1 MDSRIWKKNMFT
13 LWTGQFIA
21 IAGLTVMVPLL
32 PFYIA
37 DLAGKNDSANHWW
50 MGLCLAAPAM
60 TMFIFSPVW
69 GRIGDR
75 WGRKWMVVR
84 ALIGL
89 AISLLLMGLA
99 QTPWQLLLCRLLQGA
114 FGGVVDASAA
124 FASSEAPQGK
134 NGKTL
139 GNLHSATA
147 AGSFIGPLLGGILAD
162 FCGYRTLFLVMA
174 MLTGL
179 CSCLAAWMLTE
190 RSGCSSG
197 SKSEANHSVPTAFA
211 SLFRCKET
219 RSFILAGI
227 CVQSGIYGLT
237 VIFAPYIQSLA
248 GENHHSATWVGT
260 LQAVTW
266 LSTMVASPW
275 WGKQN
280 DCKSVR
286 VNFFLASLCCGISI
300 CLQVIPHSIAWLI
313 PLRMIQ
319 GMCFAA
325 LLPSVYLQVSR
336 CSGDQDRSTK
346 MGLTNSCLTG
356 GQMIGSLFGAGLTN
370 WFPLSTVMIGMGSL
384 FVLGACLVVI
394 KREVGFKERDRFPF
408 NSHTAN

>member
-1 MDSRIWKKNMFT
+1 MDYRIWKQNMVT
-13 LWTGQFIA
+13 LWTGQFVA
-21 IAGLTVMVPLL
+21 TAGLTVMVPLL

-37 DLAGKNDSANHWW
+37 DLAGTNDSFNHWW
-50 MGLCLAAPAM
+50 MGLCLAAPAI

-69 GRIGDR
+69 GRIGDH

-89 AISLLLMGLA
+89 AVSLLLMGFA
-99 QTPWQLLLCRLLQGA
+99 QTPLQLFLCRLLQGA

-134 NGKTL
+134 NGKIL

-162 FCGYRTLFLVMA
+162 FCGYRTLFMVMA
-174 MLTGL
+174 VLTGL

-190 RSGCSSG
+190 RKGYASGVQ
-197 SKSEANHSVPTAFA
+197 SKGNPSIAAALVA
-211 SLFRCKET
+211 LFQNRET
-219 RSFILAGI
+219 RAFILAGI
-227 CVQSGIYGLT
+227 CAQSGIYGLT

-248 GENHHSATWVGT
+248 GETPYTATWVGT

-266 LSTMVASPW
+266 LSTMVAAPW

-280 DCKSVR
+280 DCKSVQI
-286 VNFFLASLCCGISI
+286 NFFVAAFGCGISI
-300 CLQVIPHSIAWLI
+300 CLQVIPHAVGWLI

-336 CSGDQDRSTK
+336 CSGDRDRSTK
-346 MGLTNSCLTG
+346 IGLTNSCLTG
-356 GQMIGSLFGAGLTN
+356 GQMIGSLVGAGLTG
-370 WFPLSTVMIGMGSL
+370 WLPLPAVMICMGIL
-384 FVLGACLVVI
+384 FILGACLAVTR
-394 KREVGFKERDRFPF
+394 REVPFKEHNPF
-408 NSHTAN
+408 RVTSHTSE